1 MTSRARAMKVAA
13 APVHAGCDVI
23 GCRLHKTQEE
33 ASTIEIVH
41 NSFGTTACSME
52 QQAEADCKTTRPSG
66 SGPTRQSDAR
76 YLEPTNM
83 LQSPMRGPGIYYLMW
98 QRFFLM

>member
-13 APVHAGCDVI
+13 APVHGGCDVI

-52 QQAEADCKTTRPSG
+52 QQAEADCKTNATFRERADTPV
-66 SGPTRQSDAR
+66 RCKV
-76 YLEPTNM
+76 
-83 LQSPMRGPGIYYLMW
+83 PGAN
-98 QRFFLM
+98 